1 MFVVSTSSQ
10 GSPWVWH
17 MRILRFLITWA
28 FSTNEN
34 CLFPHGRWSRIVKR
48 ALKKE
53 SFLFIL
59 RASIKDFFLPGST
72 ISIPNVGKWCFS
84 QFKFRF
90 ACAVS
95 PFRVSEQVGSV
106 TVRSSLL
113 VRLRLFLCLFVLQSP
128 FSVFRYLYKQIVWH
142 WKHDISQGKPVV
154 SPTSRF
160 ASIFLHWSRF
170 AYMIYWSC
178 FSDTKFIQVTV

>member
-1 MFVVSTSSQ
+1 MSYAHAYFAFYHHVGLFDQWKLSVSS
-10 GSPWVWH
+10 
-17 MRILRFLITWA
+17 
-28 FSTNEN
+28 
-34 CLFPHGRWSRIVKR
+34 R
-48 ALKKE
+48 ALKSNSKGAFE
-53 SFLFIL
+53 KNGFIFVV

-90 ACAVS
+90 ACVVS

-113 VRLRLFLCLFVLQSP
+113 LRFRLFLCLFVLQSP

-154 SPTSRF
+154 SPRF
-160 ASIFLHWSRF
+160 ACTEVDSLTWSIEVVLAILSL
-170 AYMIYWSC
+170 YKLQYSIN
-178 FSDTKFIQVTV
+178 I